1 MKKTQH
7 FNISRLLSFI
17 HALSATLTLMSFWW
31 WGLTGDVPPI
41 FAWGAESRA
50 IGSGGC
56 VVQIIHRNHYV
67 FTRSPPSQS
76 LSEAT
81 FLFVLLCSLQQHDS
95 SVESSLTIESVT
107 LSDSGIYKCTSDAAS
122 EAQVAVLV
130 TSGELPVLLPLELR
144 G

>member
-1 MKKTQH
+1 MYCLSV
-7 FNISRLLSFI
+7 SRFR
-17 HALSATLTLMSFWW
+17 
-31 WGLTGDVPPI
+31 V
-41 FAWGAESRA
+41 
-50 IGSGGC
+50 
-56 VVQIIHRNHYV
+56 
-67 FTRSPPSQS
+67 
-76 LSEAT
+76 
-81 FLFVLLCSLQQHDS
+81 LFPQHDS